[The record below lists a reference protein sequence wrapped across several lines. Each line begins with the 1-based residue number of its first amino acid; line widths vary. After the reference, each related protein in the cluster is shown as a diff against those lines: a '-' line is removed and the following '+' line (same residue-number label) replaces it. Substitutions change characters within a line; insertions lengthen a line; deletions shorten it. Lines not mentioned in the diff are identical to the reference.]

1 MATHPRAGTLS
12 LTVERWLKSCEL
24 RFFSRNC
31 CTSAITSLIGC
42 RSLVSTSCRGKRRQ
56 SFTQM
61 VDFSNF
67 SFFGFFIYWGL
78 FANQQEHFTCSKKI
92 FVEVFFPLFYSPHI
106 TVEIIIRDAPINWP
120 GTRIGWFKAWPA
132 TSQPDI
138 SDSVPDGFI
147 HISPTCQSTDMDRE
161 IQIWRKILQM
171 PLFMNMKRA
180 WRRKPGCVE
189 LVSYYT
195 PLITYNK
202 YI

>member
-42 RSLVSTSCRGKRRQ
+42 RSLVNTSCRGERRQ

-67 SFFGFFIYWGL
+67 SFFFFYIYWGL
-78 FANQQEHFTCSKKI
+78 LANQQEHFTCSKKI
-92 FVEVFFPLFYSPHI
+92 FVEVFLSLFYSPHI
-106 TVEIIIRDAPINWP
+106 TVEFIIRDAPINWP